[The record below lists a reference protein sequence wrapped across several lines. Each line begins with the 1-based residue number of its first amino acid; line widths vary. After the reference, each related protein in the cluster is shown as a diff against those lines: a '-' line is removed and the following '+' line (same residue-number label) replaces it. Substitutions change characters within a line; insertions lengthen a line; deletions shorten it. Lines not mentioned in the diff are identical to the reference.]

1 MLKTL
6 SIAAAVIGFAVTLA
20 AQTPEP
26 ADTFKVNY
34 FSHANT
40 PPAPDG
46 TVYITNDG
54 TSVGATGDAKGNL
67 CAMIYVFRPDQEMA
81 ECCGC
86 QLTPDGLRTLSVNT
100 DLTSNP
106 LTAAPLPTGV
116 IKIVSSTGYPTCNP
130 RTPVPTPG
138 IRAWGTHVQVGDAPY
153 SLTETEFLDATLS
166 AGELTNLGPVCASI
180 IKEGSGTGTCT
191 CGTGD

>member
-6 SIAAAVIGFAVTLA
+6 SIAAAVIGFAVTMA

-34 FSHANT
+34 FSNAHTAGD
-40 PPAPDG
+40 PDG
-46 TVYITNDG
+46 TVYLTDVGSSTVTGTN
-54 TSVGATGDAKGNL
+54 KGNL
-67 CAMIYVFRPDQEMA
+67 CAMIYVFRPDQQMA

-86 QLTPDGLRTLSVNT
+86 ELTPDGLRTLSING

-106 LTAAPLPTGV
+106 LTAATFTSGV
-116 IKIVSSTGYPTCNP
+116 IKIVSSSGYPACNP
-130 RTPVPTPG
+130 RHPVPVAG
-138 IRAWGTHVQVGDAPY
+138 VRAWGTHIQTGGAV
-153 SLTETEFLDATLS
+153 TETEFLDATLS
-166 AGELTNLGPVCASI
+166 AGELANLGPVCSSI
-180 IKEGSGTGTCT
+180 LLEGSGAGSCS